1 MKKALTKCDIY
12 YGSADDGRAF
22 FVRGYT
28 WVDVEPTGQTRRWLD
43 RKVYDTYHVYVD
55 GEYYGTS
62 VSRHLIL
69 EDYE

>member
-1 MKKALTKCDIY
+1 MKNAVAKADMY
-12 YGSADDGRAF
+12 YGSTDDGRAF
-22 FVRGYT
+22 FVGAGS
-28 WVDVEPTGQTRRWLD
+28 VVQVEPTGKTRKWLD

-62 VSRHLIL
+62 VSRHFIL